1 MYQKNSKHIQELD
14 LFSLPSSVFTEN
26 EPFSVQIMVFTTLKK
41 SHYIKGNTVGKGD
54 IVSCPTMLFSKL
66 MLFSEISI
74 LFTCCLHHLSFWVSP
89 FHTEIYTSM
98 FFISSAT

>member
-41 SHYIKGNTVGKGD
+41 KAI
-54 IVSCPTMLFSKL
+54 
-66 MLFSEISI
+66 I
-74 LFTCCLHHLSFWVSP
+74 LKETL
-89 FHTEIYTSM
+89 
-98 FFISSAT
+98 